1 MRQYSLYVTT
11 RQIVVLEIKLYNAS
25 EHRLRHTLVADYGT
39 ALPLSRQDLHLQAS
53 KSLAGRDYQRHALD
67 VPFDRKVIQIRE
79 IGDSREGLPRGILKM
94 LHRMRE
100 TKCRVKPF
108 AVWLYVPK
116 DIGIYGF

>member
-53 KSLAGRDYQRHALD
+53 KSLAGRDYQRYALD
-67 VPFDRKVIQIRE
+67 VPFDRNVILIRE
-79 IGDSREGLPRGILKM
+79 IGVLRKGLPPGGARGPASY
-94 LHRMRE
+94 E
-100 TKCRVKPF
+100 
-108 AVWLYVPK
+108 
-116 DIGIYGF
+116 G

>member
-53 KSLAGRDYQRHALD
+53 KSLAGRDYQRHALH
-67 VPFDRKVIQIRE
+67 VSFGGNMIK
-79 IGDSREGLPRGILKM
+79 
-94 LHRMRE
+94 
-100 TKCRVKPF
+100 
-108 AVWLYVPK
+108 
-116 DIGIYGF
+116 IGITITSYTLSEVASRCTQKAHLYTLLLCRKLPIF

>member
-25 EHRLRHTLVADYGT
+25 EHRLLHTLVADYGT

>member
-1 MRQYSLYVTT
+1 MKHIFNSV
-11 RQIVVLEIKLYNAS
+11 
-25 EHRLRHTLVADYGT
+25 
-39 ALPLSRQDLHLQAS
+39 
-53 KSLAGRDYQRHALD
+53 KSLEPYGLRLFSLYQRHALD

>member
-53 KSLAGRDYQRHALD
+53 KSLAGRDYQRNALN
-67 VPFDRKVIQIRE
+67 VSFDRKTIQIR
-79 IGDSREGLPRGILKM
+79 
-94 LHRMRE
+94 
-100 TKCRVKPF
+100 V
-108 AVWLYVPK
+108 
-116 DIGIYGF
+116 IGISRKGFAP

>member
-1 MRQYSLYVTT
+1 MLSPSFPLFKT
-11 RQIVVLEIKLYNAS
+11 VLATFTAHGVLSILFTYI
-25 EHRLRHTLVADYGT
+25 TLFCGVF
-39 ALPLSRQDLHLQAS
+39 PLQE
-53 KSLAGRDYQRHALD
+53 YHALD

>member
-53 KSLAGRDYQRHALD
+53 KSLAGRDYQLPCARHQKVLHLD
-67 VPFDRKVIQIRE
+67 LF
-79 IGDSREGLPRGILKM
+79 PR
-94 LHRMRE
+94 LHLL
-100 TKCRVKPF
+100 TAGKSQ
-108 AVWLYVPK
+108 AT
-116 DIGIYGF
+116 

>member
-25 EHRLRHTLVADYGT
+25 EHRLLHTLVADYGT

-67 VPFDRKVIQIRE
+67 VSFGGNMIK
-79 IGDSREGLPRGILKM
+79 
-94 LHRMRE
+94 
-100 TKCRVKPF
+100 
-108 AVWLYVPK
+108 
-116 DIGIYGF
+116 IGIIII

>member
-1 MRQYSLYVTT
+1 MQQSLGP
-11 RQIVVLEIKLYNAS
+11 
-25 EHRLRHTLVADYGT
+25 YG
-39 ALPLSRQDLHLQAS
+39 LGLFPL
-53 KSLAGRDYQRHALD
+53 YQRHALD

>member
-67 VPFDRKVIQIRE
+67 VPFDRKVILIRE
-79 IGDSREGLPRGILKM
+79 IGVSRNGTTPLWRG
-94 LHRMRE
+94 
-100 TKCRVKPF
+100 
-108 AVWLYVPK
+108 
-116 DIGIYGF
+116 G